1 MVHELEVHE
10 LDHELEVH
18 WSHHWPSGLPFALE
32 SAQVRIL
39 LKPTHAIDIACTIRI
54 LTYGHCK

>member
-1 MVHELEVHE
+1 MVHELEV
-10 LDHELEVH
+10 HELEVH